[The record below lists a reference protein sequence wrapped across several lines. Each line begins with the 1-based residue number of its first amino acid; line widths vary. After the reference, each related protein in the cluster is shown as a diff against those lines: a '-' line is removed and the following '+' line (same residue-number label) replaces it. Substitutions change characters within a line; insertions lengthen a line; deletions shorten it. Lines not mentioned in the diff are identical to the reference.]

1 MMIRFSIDDSS
12 VVEWNV
18 SIDSSDRLISIP
30 GVISGLKVVG
40 NSCNELRELDLSRF
54 ENVKNVEIGSNALKN
69 IKNLTMNGLNG
80 LIRFGVGSGSLNGV
94 EIVSIGSNS
103 LNSISSFNFSL
114 FSNVRRIEIGSRS
127 MNNATALILDGL
139 NELGVLNVGF
149 ESLIGVERVDIGSNS
164 LNSISSFNFSLF
176 SNVKVIEIGHES
188 MNQVVNVT
196 ANRLGMLQNV
206 RIDDDSL
213 KNTRK

>member
-1 MMIRFSIDDSS
+1 MAVSNSIVLTWTAVVDSS
-12 VVEWNV
+12 EVLLSLPSVVTG
-18 SIDSSDRLISIP
+18 LI
-30 GVISGLKVVG
+30 VND
-40 NSCNELRELDLSRF
+40 NSCNDLIDLDLSRF

-69 IKNLTMNGLNG
+69 IKNLTMNGLNE

-94 EIVSIGSNS
+94 EIMS
-103 LNSISSFNFSL
+103 
-114 FSNVRRIEIGSRS
+114 
-127 MNNATALILDGL
+127 
-139 NELGVLNVGF
+139 
-149 ESLIGVERVDIGSNS
+149 IGSNS

>member
-1 MMIRFSIDDSS
+1 MAVSNSIVLTWTAVVDSS
-12 VVEWNV
+12 EVLLSVPSRV
-18 SIDSSDRLISIP
+18 TGLI
-30 GVISGLKVVG
+30 VND
-40 NSCNELRELDLSRF
+40 NSCNDLIDLDLSRF

-69 IKNLTMNGLNG
+69 IKNLTMNGLNE

-94 EIVSIGSNS
+94 EIVS
-103 LNSISSFNFSL
+103 
-114 FSNVRRIEIGSRS
+114 
-127 MNNATALILDGL
+127 
-139 NELGVLNVGF
+139 
-149 ESLIGVERVDIGSNS
+149 IGSNS

>member
-1 MMIRFSIDDSS
+1 MAVSNSIVLTWTAVVDSS
-12 VVEWNV
+12 EVLLSLPSRVTG
-18 SIDSSDRLISIP
+18 LI
-30 GVISGLKVVG
+30 VND
-40 NSCNELRELDLSRF
+40 NSCNDLIDLDLSRF

-69 IKNLTMNGLNG
+69 IKNLTMNGLNE

-94 EIVSIGSNS
+94 EIMS
-103 LNSISSFNFSL
+103 
-114 FSNVRRIEIGSRS
+114 
-127 MNNATALILDGL
+127 
-139 NELGVLNVGF
+139 
-149 ESLIGVERVDIGSNS
+149 IGSNS

-206 RIDDDSL
+206 RIDDSL

>member
-1 MMIRFSIDDSS
+1 MNRMAVSNSIVLTWTAVVDSS
-12 VVEWNV
+12 EVLLSLPSRVTG
-18 SIDSSDRLISIP
+18 LI
-30 GVISGLKVVG
+30 VND
-40 NSCNELRELDLSRF
+40 NSCNDLIDLDLSRF
-54 ENVKNVEIGSNALKN
+54 ENVKNVEIGTNALKN
-69 IKNLTMNGLNG
+69 IKNLTMNGLNE

-94 EIVSIGSNS
+94 EIMS
-103 LNSISSFNFSL
+103 
-114 FSNVRRIEIGSRS
+114 
-127 MNNATALILDGL
+127 
-139 NELGVLNVGF
+139 
-149 ESLIGVERVDIGSNS
+149 IGSNS

>member
-1 MMIRFSIDDSS
+1 MNRMAVSNSIVLTWTAVVDSS
-12 VVEWNV
+12 EVLLSLPSVVTGLIV
-18 SIDSSDRLISIP
+18 SD
-30 GVISGLKVVG
+30 
-40 NSCNELRELDLSRF
+40 NSCNDLIDLDLSRF

-69 IKNLTMNGLNG
+69 IKNLTMNGLNE

-94 EIVSIGSNS
+94 EIVS
-103 LNSISSFNFSL
+103 
-114 FSNVRRIEIGSRS
+114 
-127 MNNATALILDGL
+127 
-139 NELGVLNVGF
+139 
-149 ESLIGVERVDIGSNS
+149 IGSNS

>member
-1 MMIRFSIDDSS
+1 MNRMAVSNSIVLTWTAVVDSS
-12 VVEWNV
+12 EVLLSLPSVVTG
-18 SIDSSDRLISIP
+18 LI
-30 GVISGLKVVG
+30 VND
-40 NSCNELRELDLSRF
+40 NSCNDLIDLDLSRF

-69 IKNLTMNGLNG
+69 VKNLTMNGLNE

-94 EIVSIGSNS
+94 EIVS
-103 LNSISSFNFSL
+103 
-114 FSNVRRIEIGSRS
+114 
-127 MNNATALILDGL
+127 
-139 NELGVLNVGF
+139 
-149 ESLIGVERVDIGSNS
+149 IGSNS

-213 KNTRK
+213 KNTTK

>member
-1 MMIRFSIDDSS
+1 MNRMAVSNSIVLTWTAVVDSS
-12 VVEWNV
+12 EVLLSLPSRVTG
-18 SIDSSDRLISIP
+18 LI
-30 GVISGLKVVG
+30 VND
-40 NSCNELRELDLSRF
+40 NSCNDLIDLDLSRF

-69 IKNLTMNGLNG
+69 IKNLTMNGLNE

-103 LNSISSFNFSL
+103 LNSISSF
-114 FSNVRRIEIGSRS
+114 
-127 MNNATALILDGL
+127 D
-139 NELGVLNVGF
+139 
-149 ESLIGVERVDIGSNS
+149 
-164 LNSISSFNFSLF
+164 FSLF

>member
-1 MMIRFSIDDSS
+1 MIRFSIDDSS

-69 IKNLTMNGLNG
+69 IKNLTMNGLNE

-94 EIVSIGSNS
+94 EIVSIGSNT
-103 LNSISSFNFSL
+103 LNSISSF
-114 FSNVRRIEIGSRS
+114 
-127 MNNATALILDGL
+127 D
-139 NELGVLNVGF
+139 
-149 ESLIGVERVDIGSNS
+149 
-164 LNSISSFNFSLF
+164 FSLF

>member
-1 MMIRFSIDDSS
+1 MNRMAVSNSIVLTWTAVVDSS
-12 VVEWNV
+12 EVLLSLPSVVTGLIV
-18 SIDSSDRLISIP
+18 SD
-30 GVISGLKVVG
+30 
-40 NSCNELRELDLSRF
+40 NSCNDLIDLDLSRF

-69 IKNLTMNGLNG
+69 IKNLTMNGLNE

-94 EIVSIGSNS
+94 EIVSIGSNT
-103 LNSISSFNFSL
+103 LNSISSFDFSL
-114 FSNVRRIEIGSRS
+114 FSNVRR
-127 MNNATALILDGL
+127 
-139 NELGVLNVGF
+139 
-149 ESLIGVERVDIGSNS
+149 
-164 LNSISSFNFSLF
+164 
-176 SNVKVIEIGHES
+176 IEIGHES

>member
-1 MMIRFSIDDSS
+1 MNRMAVSNSIVLTWTAVVDSS
-12 VVEWNV
+12 EVLLSLPSRVTG
-18 SIDSSDRLISIP
+18 LI
-30 GVISGLKVVG
+30 VND
-40 NSCNELRELDLSRF
+40 NSCNDLIDLDLSRF

-69 IKNLTMNGLNG
+69 IKNLTMNGLNE

-94 EIVSIGSNS
+94 EIVSIGSNT
-103 LNSISSFNFSL
+103 LNSISSF
-114 FSNVRRIEIGSRS
+114 
-127 MNNATALILDGL
+127 D
-139 NELGVLNVGF
+139 
-149 ESLIGVERVDIGSNS
+149 
-164 LNSISSFNFSLF
+164 FSLF

-213 KNTRK
+213 KNTTK

>member
-1 MMIRFSIDDSS
+1 MNRMAVSNSIVLTWTAVVDSS
-12 VVEWNV
+12 EVLLSLPSVVTG
-18 SIDSSDRLISIP
+18 LI
-30 GVISGLKVVG
+30 VND
-40 NSCNELRELDLSRF
+40 NSCNDLIDLDLSRF

-69 IKNLTMNGLNG
+69 IKNLTMNGLNE

-94 EIVSIGSNS
+94 EIVSIGSNT
-103 LNSISSFNFSL
+103 LNSIPSF
-114 FSNVRRIEIGSRS
+114 
-127 MNNATALILDGL
+127 D
-139 NELGVLNVGF
+139 
-149 ESLIGVERVDIGSNS
+149 
-164 LNSISSFNFSLF
+164 FSLF

>member
-1 MMIRFSIDDSS
+1 MNRVEVDDDVIMNWRPRVNSS
-12 VVEWNV
+12 SQLNRIPRNV
-18 SIDSSDRLISIP
+18 IGLIVSD
-30 GVISGLKVVG
+30 
-40 NSCNELRELDLSRF
+40 NSCNDLIELDLSRF

-69 IKNLTMNGLNG
+69 VKNLTMNGLNE
-80 LIRFGVGSGSLNGV
+80 LKS
-94 EIVSIGSNS
+94 
-103 LNSISSFNFSL
+103 
-114 FSNVRRIEIGSRS
+114 IEIG
-127 MNNATALILDGL
+127 NG
-139 NELGVLNVGF
+139 G
-149 ESLIGVERVDIGSNS
+149 LIGVERVDIGSNS
-164 LNSISSFNFSLF
+164 LNSISSFDFSLF

>member
-1 MMIRFSIDDSS
+1 MNRMAVSNSIVLAWTAVVDSS
-12 VVEWNV
+12 EVLLSLPSRVTG
-18 SIDSSDRLISIP
+18 LI
-30 GVISGLKVVG
+30 VND
-40 NSCNELRELDLSRF
+40 NSCNDLIDLDLSRF

-69 IKNLTMNGLNG
+69 IKNLTMNGLNE

-94 EIVSIGSNS
+94 EIMSIGSN
-103 LNSISSFNFSL
+103 
-114 FSNVRRIEIGSRS
+114 
-127 MNNATALILDGL
+127 T
-139 NELGVLNVGF
+139 
-149 ESLIGVERVDIGSNS
+149 

>member
-1 MMIRFSIDDSS
+1 M
-12 VVEWNV
+12 
-18 SIDSSDRLISIP
+18 
-30 GVISGLKVVG
+30 
-40 NSCNELRELDLSRF
+40 
-54 ENVKNVEIGSNALKN
+54 KNV
-69 IKNLTMNGLNG
+69 KNLTMNGLNG
-80 LIRFGVGSGSLNGV
+80 
-94 EIVSIGSNS
+94 
-103 LNSISSFNFSL
+103 
-114 FSNVRRIEIGSRS
+114 
-127 MNNATALILDGL
+127 
-139 NELGVLNVGF
+139 LGVLNVGF

-164 LNSISSFNFSLF
+164 LNSISSFDFSLF

>member
-1 MMIRFSIDDSS
+1 MNRMAVSNSIVLTWTAVVDSS
-12 VVEWNV
+12 EVLLSLPSRVTGLIV
-18 SIDSSDRLISIP
+18 SD
-30 GVISGLKVVG
+30 
-40 NSCNELRELDLSRF
+40 NSCNDLIELDLSRF

-69 IKNLTMNGLNG
+69 IKNLTMNGLNE

-94 EIVSIGSNS
+94 EIVSIGSNT
-103 LNSISSFNFSL
+103 LNSISSF
-114 FSNVRRIEIGSRS
+114 
-127 MNNATALILDGL
+127 D
-139 NELGVLNVGF
+139 
-149 ESLIGVERVDIGSNS
+149 
-164 LNSISSFNFSLF
+164 FSLF

>member
-1 MMIRFSIDDSS
+1 MNRMAVSNSIVLAWTA
-12 VVEWNV
+12 VVDYSEV
-18 SIDSSDRLISIP
+18 LLSLPSRVTGLI
-30 GVISGLKVVG
+30 VND
-40 NSCNELRELDLSRF
+40 NSCNDLIELDLSRF

-69 IKNLTMNGLNG
+69 IKNLTMNGLNE

-94 EIVSIGSNS
+94 EIVSIGSNT
-103 LNSISSFNFSL
+103 LNSISSF
-114 FSNVRRIEIGSRS
+114 
-127 MNNATALILDGL
+127 D
-139 NELGVLNVGF
+139 
-149 ESLIGVERVDIGSNS
+149 
-164 LNSISSFNFSLF
+164 FSLF

>member
-1 MMIRFSIDDSS
+1 MNRMAVSNSIVLTWTAVVDSS
-12 VVEWNV
+12 EVLLSLPSVVTG
-18 SIDSSDRLISIP
+18 LI
-30 GVISGLKVVG
+30 VND
-40 NSCNELRELDLSRF
+40 NSCNDLIDLDLSRF

-69 IKNLTMNGLNG
+69 VKNLTMNGLN
-80 LIRFGVGSGSLNGV
+80 
-94 EIVSIGSNS
+94 E
-103 LNSISSFNFSL
+103 
-114 FSNVRRIEIGSRS
+114 
-127 MNNATALILDGL
+127 LD
-139 NELGVLNVGF
+139 ELNVGF
-149 ESLIGVERVDIGSNS
+149 ESLTGVERVDIGSNS
-164 LNSISSFNFSLF
+164 LNSISSFDFSLF

>member
-1 MMIRFSIDDSS
+1 MNRMAVSNSIVLTWTAVVDSS
-12 VVEWNV
+12 EVLLSLPSVVTG
-18 SIDSSDRLISIP
+18 LI
-30 GVISGLKVVG
+30 VND
-40 NSCNELRELDLSRF
+40 NSCNDLIDLDLSRF

-114 FSNVRRIEIGSRS
+114 FSNV
-127 MNNATALILDGL
+127 
-139 NELGVLNVGF
+139 
-149 ESLIGVERVDIGSNS
+149 
-164 LNSISSFNFSLF
+164 
-176 SNVKVIEIGHES
+176 KVIEIGHES

>member
-1 MMIRFSIDDSS
+1 MNRMAVSNSIVLTWTAVVDSS
-12 VVEWNV
+12 EVLLSLPSVVTG
-18 SIDSSDRLISIP
+18 LI
-30 GVISGLKVVG
+30 VND
-40 NSCNELRELDLSRF
+40 NSCNDLIDLDLSRF

-69 IKNLTMNGLNG
+69 IKNLTMNGLNE

-94 EIVSIGSNS
+94 EIVSIGSNT
-103 LNSISSFNFSL
+103 LNSISSFDFSL
-114 FSNVRRIEIGSRS
+114 FSNVRR
-127 MNNATALILDGL
+127 
-139 NELGVLNVGF
+139 
-149 ESLIGVERVDIGSNS
+149 
-164 LNSISSFNFSLF
+164 
-176 SNVKVIEIGHES
+176 IEIGHES

>member
-1 MMIRFSIDDSS
+1 MIRFSIDDSS

-30 GVISGLKVVG
+30 GVISGLIVSD
-40 NSCNELRELDLSRF
+40 NSCNDLIDLDLSRF

-69 IKNLTMNGLNG
+69 VKNLTMNGLNG
-80 LIRFGVGSGSLNGV
+80 L
-94 EIVSIGSNS
+94 
-103 LNSISSFNFSL
+103 
-114 FSNVRRIEIGSRS
+114 
-127 MNNATALILDGL
+127 
-139 NELGVLNVGF
+139 GVLNVGF
-149 ESLIGVERVDIGSNS
+149 ESMIGVERVDIGSNS
-164 LNSISSFNFSLF
+164 LNSISSFDFSLF

-213 KNTRK
+213 QNTRK

>member
-1 MMIRFSIDDSS
+1 MNRMAVSNSIVFNWTAVVDSS
-12 VVEWNV
+12 EALLSLPSNV
-18 SIDSSDRLISIP
+18 IGLIVSD
-30 GVISGLKVVG
+30 
-40 NSCNELRELDLSRF
+40 NSCNDLTELDLSRF
-54 ENVKNVEIGSNALKN
+54 EMLESIEIGSNALKN
-69 IKNLTMNGLNG
+69 VKNVSMNGLNE

-94 EIVSIGSNS
+94 ERVDIGSNT
-103 LNSISSFNFSL
+103 LNSISSF
-114 FSNVRRIEIGSRS
+114 
-127 MNNATALILDGL
+127 D
-139 NELGVLNVGF
+139 
-149 ESLIGVERVDIGSNS
+149 
-164 LNSISSFNFSLF
+164 FSLF

>member
-30 GVISGLKVVG
+30 GVISGLIVSD
-40 NSCNELRELDLSRF
+40 NSCNDLIDLDLSRF

-69 IKNLTMNGLNG
+69 VKNVSMNGLNE
-80 LIRFGVGSGSLNGV
+80 LKS
-94 EIVSIGSNS
+94 
-103 LNSISSFNFSL
+103 
-114 FSNVRRIEIGSRS
+114 IEIG
-127 MNNATALILDGL
+127 NG
-139 NELGVLNVGF
+139 G
-149 ESLIGVERVDIGSNS
+149 LIGVERVDIGSNS
-164 LNSISSFNFSLF
+164 LNSISSFDFSLF

>member
-1 MMIRFSIDDSS
+1 MNRMAVSNSIVLAWTAVVDSS
-12 VVEWNV
+12 EVLLSLPSRVTG
-18 SIDSSDRLISIP
+18 LI
-30 GVISGLKVVG
+30 VND
-40 NSCNELRELDLSRF
+40 NSCNDLIELDLSRF

-69 IKNLTMNGLNG
+69 IKNLTMNGLNE

-94 EIVSIGSNS
+94 EIVSIGSNT
-103 LNSISSFNFSL
+103 LNSISSF
-114 FSNVRRIEIGSRS
+114 
-127 MNNATALILDGL
+127 D
-139 NELGVLNVGF
+139 
-149 ESLIGVERVDIGSNS
+149 
-164 LNSISSFNFSLF
+164 FSLF

>member
-69 IKNLTMNGLNG
+69 IKNLTMNGLNE

-94 EIVSIGSNS
+94 EIMSIGSNS
-103 LNSISSFNFSL
+103 LNSISSF
-114 FSNVRRIEIGSRS
+114 
-127 MNNATALILDGL
+127 D
-139 NELGVLNVGF
+139 
-149 ESLIGVERVDIGSNS
+149 
-164 LNSISSFNFSLF
+164 FSLF

>member
-1 MMIRFSIDDSS
+1 MNRMAVSNSIVLTWTAVVDSS
-12 VVEWNV
+12 EVLLSLPSRVTG
-18 SIDSSDRLISIP
+18 LI
-30 GVISGLKVVG
+30 VND
-40 NSCNELRELDLSRF
+40 NSCNDLIDLDLSRF

-69 IKNLTMNGLNG
+69 IKNLTMNGLNE

-94 EIVSIGSNS
+94 EIV
-103 LNSISSFNFSL
+103 
-114 FSNVRRIEIGSRS
+114 
-127 MNNATALILDGL
+127 
-139 NELGVLNVGF
+139 
-149 ESLIGVERVDIGSNS
+149 DIGSNS
-164 LNSISSFNFSLF
+164 LNSISSFDFSLF

>member
-1 MMIRFSIDDSS
+1 MNRMAVSNSIVLTWTAVVDSS
-12 VVEWNV
+12 EVLLSLPSRVTG
-18 SIDSSDRLISIP
+18 LI
-30 GVISGLKVVG
+30 VND
-40 NSCNELRELDLSRF
+40 NSCNDLIDLDLSRF

-69 IKNLTMNGLNG
+69 IKNLTMNGLNE

-94 EIVSIGSNS
+94 EIVSIGSNT

-114 FSNVRRIEIGSRS
+114 FSNVRRIEIGSR
-127 MNNATALILDGL
+127 
-139 NELGVLNVGF
+139 
-149 ESLIGVERVDIGSNS
+149 
-164 LNSISSFNFSLF
+164 
-176 SNVKVIEIGHES
+176 S

-213 KNTRK
+213 KNTTK

>member
-1 MMIRFSIDDSS
+1 MNRMAVSNSIVLTWTAVVDSS
-12 VVEWNV
+12 EVLLSLPSRVTGLIV
-18 SIDSSDRLISIP
+18 SD
-30 GVISGLKVVG
+30 
-40 NSCNELRELDLSRF
+40 NSCNDLIDLDLSRF

-69 IKNLTMNGLNG
+69 IKNLTMNGLNE

-94 EIVSIGSNS
+94 EIVSIGSNT
-103 LNSISSFNFSL
+103 LNSIPSF
-114 FSNVRRIEIGSRS
+114 
-127 MNNATALILDGL
+127 D
-139 NELGVLNVGF
+139 
-149 ESLIGVERVDIGSNS
+149 
-164 LNSISSFNFSLF
+164 FSLF

-213 KNTRK
+213 KNITK

>member
-1 MMIRFSIDDSS
+1 MNRMAVSNSIVLTWTAVVDSS
-12 VVEWNV
+12 EVLLSLPSRVTG
-18 SIDSSDRLISIP
+18 LI
-30 GVISGLKVVG
+30 VND
-40 NSCNELRELDLSRF
+40 NSCNDLIDLDLSRF

-69 IKNLTMNGLNG
+69 IKNLTMNGLNE

-94 EIVSIGSNS
+94 EIMSIGSN
-103 LNSISSFNFSL
+103 
-114 FSNVRRIEIGSRS
+114 
-127 MNNATALILDGL
+127 T
-139 NELGVLNVGF
+139 
-149 ESLIGVERVDIGSNS
+149 